1 MSHNS
6 REPKQGRQAQFISKY
21 RANLIKGCTSTFQT
35 TSPLPHFILS
45 HLMSTSRTQA
55 YIWDI
60 PAQTPRIRTQSHLK
74 HNNKTKHLPPLSLII
89 NFATRTPHP
98 NPFPSSFFLARLYM
112 NRLPISSLPF
122 MARRLNTH
130 LAVPNIQPHFHKAV
144 LSTSPPF
151 HPQPR
156 SSRHHTPTS
165 PTSSSAYPSPP
176 SDF

>member
-1 MSHNS
+1 
-6 REPKQGRQAQFISKY
+6 
-21 RANLIKGCTSTFQT
+21 
-35 TSPLPHFILS
+35 
-45 HLMSTSRTQA
+45 MSTSRTQA

-60 PAQTPRIRTQSHLK
+60 PAQTPCIRTQSHLK

-98 NPFPSSFFLARLYM
+98 NPFPSSFFLARLYR

-122 MARRLNTH
+122 MSRRLNTTH

-156 SSRHHTPTS
+156 SSRHHSHVSHVLIRIPK
-165 PTSSSAYPSPP
+165 PPLRFLDRTSSSSPRLPSQSRHSSVQLLSFYVPP
-176 SDF
+176 SLSLGHFRPGT